1 MSNNRLNQKRK
12 VQNSE
17 IIPKNLNQ
25 EIEIKNKQNINN
37 EQLKNKE
44 NNYGMNTP
52 QPKKETQKKNEY

>member
-37 EQLKNKE
+37 EQ
-44 NNYGMNTP
+44 
-52 QPKKETQKKNEY
+52 